1 MVYIFLVLKISKELL
16 FIVLICETNGYICFY
31 FSLSLSLSLY
41 FIFYLLH
48 ASLHTVQRSIFLKL
62 ILGPFKI
69 IVFFYS

>member
-31 FSLSLSLSLY
+31 FSLSLSLY